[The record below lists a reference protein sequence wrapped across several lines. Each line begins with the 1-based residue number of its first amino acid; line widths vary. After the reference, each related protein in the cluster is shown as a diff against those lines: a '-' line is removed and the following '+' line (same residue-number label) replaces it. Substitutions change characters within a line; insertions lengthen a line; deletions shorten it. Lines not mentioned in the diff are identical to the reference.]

1 MKTTDQKNSSTSTS
15 GAKSMDK
22 KIDKKETSPKR
33 EVKPNDKDA
42 KKPSTTKK

>member
-15 GAKSMDK
+15 GVKSTDK

-33 EVKPNDKDA
+33 EVKHNEKDD

>member
-1 MKTTDQKNSSTSTS
+1 MKTTNQKDGGTSTS

-33 EVKPNDKDA
+33 ESKPTDKDT

>member
-1 MKTTDQKNSSTSTS
+1 MKTTDQKNSGTSAS

-22 KIDKKETSPKR
+22 KTDKKETSPKK
-33 EVKPNDKDA
+33 ETKPNEKDA

>member
-1 MKTTDQKNSSTSTS
+1 MNAKDQKNSSTETS

-33 EVKPNDKDA
+33 EVQHNPKDD

>member
-1 MKTTDQKNSSTSTS
+1 MKSTDQKNSSTSTS

-22 KIDKKETSPKR
+22 KIDKKEMSPKR
-33 EVKPNDKDA
+33 EVKHNPKDD

>member
-1 MKTTDQKNSSTSTS
+1 MKTTDQKNSSTATS

-22 KIDKKETSPKR
+22 KIDKKETSPKK
-33 EVKPNDKDA
+33 ESPKPHKED